1 MLRRKTSFFDQT
13 FFLRKV
19 VGKAFRSKKRF
30 VTKRFSLL
38 LLSLVAFLVMF
49 GWNSVEN
56 FMALYL
62 SRNFTNAEIALVF
75 ISIYFSFSIS
85 ALFVGVWIER
95 YKQNLAIAAG
105 ALLYLPFILIIAIES
120 NPLILVV
127 SGVVLGFGASM
138 FFIGCSTYILRA
150 AEYRGQSMGI
160 FNGMISTG
168 AGLAGLTGGYFLLN
182 HSFSNLFLIGA
193 FVLTIGALLC
203 LLLNQKR
210 DSDVENADVKAGEL
224 LSLLKDRNIAKI
236 GVLTFLGLLFFGTSK
251 SFVPLIAKELGG
263 SILDVGIY
271 MFTLVSFALIVAVG
285 GGRLT
290 DKIGR
295 KPGFYVIMILSA
307 CCSFLVAFTY
317 TVYVL
322 FLVGVIFSCVN
333 VLTRTISLAA
343 IGDYLGKKNCLAMGS
358 AIVIFYTNLSATF
371 SLLLFGILPA
381 ESLKI
386 PFILLGVISIF
397 SLLLVKS
404 LEIR

>member
-1 MLRRKTSFFDQT
+1 
-13 FFLRKV
+13 
-19 VGKAFRSKKRF
+19 
-30 VTKRFSLL
+30 
-38 LLSLVAFLVMF
+38 
-49 GWNSVEN
+49 
-56 FMALYL
+56 MALYL

-85 ALFVGVWIER
+85 ALLVGAWIER
-95 YKQNLAIAAG
+95 YKQNLVIAAG
-105 ALLYLPFILIIAIES
+105 ALLYLPFILSIAVQS
-120 NPLILVV
+120 TLLMLVV
-127 SGVVLGFGASM
+127 LGVMLGFGASL
-138 FFIGCSTYILRA
+138 FFIGCSTYILRV

-160 FNGMISTG
+160 FNGMVSTG
-168 AGLAGLTGGYFLLN
+168 AGLAGLTGGFFLLN

-203 LLLNQKR
+203 LMLNTPLQGLQGRGAEPHNQKQ

-236 GVLTFLGLLFFGTSK
+236 GVLTFLGILFFGTSK

-263 SILDVGIY
+263 SVLDVGIY

-295 KPGFYVIMILSA
+295 KPGFYAIMILSA

-404 LEIR
+404 MEIR